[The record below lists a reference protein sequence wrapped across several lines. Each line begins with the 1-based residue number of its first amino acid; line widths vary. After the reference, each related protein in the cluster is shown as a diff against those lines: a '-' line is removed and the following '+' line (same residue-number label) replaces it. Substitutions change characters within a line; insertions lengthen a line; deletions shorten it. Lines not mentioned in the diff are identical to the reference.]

1 MCAALV
7 GGMDRMK
14 QDYIAMAKDFGVN
27 LKVFTGQ
34 ERSIKSQLGEVDMMI
49 LCTAKVSHA
58 ARQEVIKHAR
68 ANKIPLHMVHSSGL
82 SSLRKC
88 ISDSA

>member
-1 MCAALV
+1 
-7 GGMDRMK
+7 
-14 QDYIAMAKDFGVN
+14 
-27 LKVFTGQ
+27 
-34 ERSIKSQLGEVDMMI
+34 VDMMI

>member
-7 GGMDRMK
+7 GGMDRLK
-14 QDYIAMAKDFGVN
+14 QEYITMAKDLGVD

-34 ERSIKSQLGEVDMMI
+34 ERSIKNQLGDLDLMI

-58 ARQEVIKHAR
+58 ARQEVMKHAKTR
-68 ANKIPLHMVHSSGL
+68 NIRLHMVHSSGL

>member
-14 QDYIAMAKDFGVN
+14 QDYITMAKDLGVE

-34 ERSIKSQLGEVDMMI
+34 ERSIKGQLGELDLMI

-58 ARQEVIKHAR
+58 ARQEVVKHAR
-68 ANKIPLHMVHSSGL
+68 THNIPLHMVHSSGL

-88 ISDSA
+88 ISGSA